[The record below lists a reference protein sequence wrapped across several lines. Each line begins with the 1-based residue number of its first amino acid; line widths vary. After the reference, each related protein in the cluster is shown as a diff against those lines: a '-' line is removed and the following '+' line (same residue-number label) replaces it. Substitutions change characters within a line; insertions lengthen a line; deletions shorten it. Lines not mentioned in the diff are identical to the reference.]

1 MEKSES
7 IKHLALALNKA
18 QAEMG
23 GAKKAENNPF
33 FKSKYADLKEVVKA
47 VKEPFANNGLS
58 YTQFPIENNGR
69 IGVETILMHES
80 GEYITN
86 SFTVN
91 LSKQDAQGAGS
102 AITYCRRY
110 ALQAIAGIPSEDD
123 DGNAASQPQQSQ
135 TKVSGDDKPWFSEDD
150 FEAQIGAIQEAVR
163 SGQHTPQSAV
173 NFLRETYK
181 VSRDMA
187 ESIKNRAAE

>member
-7 IKHLALALNKA
+7 IKNLALALNKA

-80 GEYITN
+80 GEYICN
-86 SFTVN
+86 AFTVN

-110 ALQAIAGIPSEDD
+110 ALQAIAGIPAEDD
-123 DGNAASQPQQSQ
+123 DGNAASQPQGQNQSNN
-135 TKVSGDDKPWFSEDD
+135 DDKPWFSEDD